1 MFHWTAFRYVWYRNP
16 AKYGCFP
23 FMNFHCSFWPG
34 QKCIILVFGFRW
46 SCYYQSLQAAKQ
58 MQPFFLLFF
67 EYVAIPLLVHC
78 FSWLIFLSFADLKV
92 KVRDASGMWCPA
104 RCTYAVILF
113 LCPSRRLL
121 LCTLTYQHYPTHITI
136 LLSSGKQWYHSA
148 PCCVFSLILL
158 FHR

>member
-1 MFHWTAFRYVWYRNP
+1 MIQKSSQIWLLSLYELSLFILTWSEVHYL
-16 AKYGCFP
+16 G
-23 FMNFHCSFWPG
+23 FWL
-34 QKCIILVFGFRW
+34 QMKLLLSVFA
-46 SCYYQSLQAAKQ
+46 SCKTNATI
-58 MQPFFLLFF
+58 FFFYFF

-148 PCCVFSLILL
+148 PCCVFSLTLL